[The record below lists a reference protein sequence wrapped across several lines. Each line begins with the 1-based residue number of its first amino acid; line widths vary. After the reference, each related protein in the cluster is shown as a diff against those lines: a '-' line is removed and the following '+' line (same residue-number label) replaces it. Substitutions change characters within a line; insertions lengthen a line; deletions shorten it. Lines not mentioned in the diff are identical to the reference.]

1 MNIDGMGRP
10 RSQPPRLMS
19 ERDRYILARAYYGEL
34 CDQQNLPADQREWF
48 DVEIAIRIVLALFPE
63 LVVDHSIAKP
73 VLDAK
78 PAIEFFDFEEGE
90 QPTHT
95 LADDNIIYLR

>member
-19 ERDRYILARAYYGEL
+19 ERDRYTLARAYYGEL
-34 CDQQNLPADQREWF
+34 CAQQNLPAEQREWF

-63 LVVDHSIAKP
+63 LVVDHSITKP
-73 VLDAK
+73 TL
-78 PAIEFFDFEEGE
+78 EFDFEEDGKTM
-90 QPTHT
+90 QPAP
-95 LADDNIIYLR
+95 ADDNIIYLR